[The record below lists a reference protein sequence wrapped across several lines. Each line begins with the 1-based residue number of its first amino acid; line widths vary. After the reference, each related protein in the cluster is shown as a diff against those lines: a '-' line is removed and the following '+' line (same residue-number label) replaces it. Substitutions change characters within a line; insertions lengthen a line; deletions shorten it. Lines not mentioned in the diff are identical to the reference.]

1 MNELLSSTS
10 APFIVG
16 IALALIALAIVL
28 APVFSDDPPTEIR
41 AAHRTRPKLEI
52 DDEPVPGSAIE
63 ALREIEFDRETG
75 KLSEDDYDGMK
86 ARYTVQALVELRE
99 QDAARDAI
107 EARMLVSAG
116 APGAASASSP
126 ADIAERLVRKYRP
139 GTTLCPT
146 HGVRPEPDALFC
158 SECGT
163 YLPGTCEQ
171 CGMQVTAA
179 GAHFCSGCGHTLAA

>member
-10 APFIVG
+10 APLIAG
-16 IALALIALAIVL
+16 IALALIALVIVL

-75 KLSEDDYDGMK
+75 KLSEEDYDGMK

-99 QDAARDAI
+99 QDASR
-107 EARMLVSAG
+107 SAG
-116 APGAASASSP
+116 TSSSGTVAATSSA
-126 ADIAERLVRKYRP
+126 DVAERLVRKYRP
-139 GTTLCPT
+139 GTTTCSA

-158 SECGT
+158 SECGA
-163 YLPGTCEQ
+163 YLPGTCDQ

-179 GAHFCSGCGHTLAA
+179 GAHYCSGCGHTLAA

>member
-1 MNELLSSTS
+1 MNELLSSAS
-10 APFIVG
+10 APFIAG

-41 AAHRTRPKLEI
+41 AEHRTRPKLEI

-75 KLSEDDYDGMK
+75 KLSEEDYDGMK
-86 ARYTVQALVELRE
+86 ARYTAQALVELRE
-99 QDAARDAI
+99 QDAAKDAM
-107 EARMLVSAG
+107 ESRATPGTG
-116 APGAASASSP
+116 APAAASP

-139 GTTLCPT
+139 GITLCSA

-158 SECGT
+158 SECGA
-163 YLPGTCEQ
+163 YLPGSCEQ